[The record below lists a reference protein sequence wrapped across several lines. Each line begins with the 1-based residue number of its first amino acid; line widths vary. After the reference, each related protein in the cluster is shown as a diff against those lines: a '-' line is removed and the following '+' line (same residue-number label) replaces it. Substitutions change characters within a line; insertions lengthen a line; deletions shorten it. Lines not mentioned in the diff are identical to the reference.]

1 MTNDKVFIDF
11 LQQIKGNIFKS
22 RPTQIQFQSAKQ

>member
-1 MTNDKVFIDF
+1 MTNDKVFTDF

-22 RPTQIQFQSAKQ
+22 TQIQFQSAKQ